1 MNCTKIKRHE
11 KIHRQQTNMRFDS
24 DPIFKFQQYSNKRIT
39 LTIRER
45 IQNTSLL
52 KVNGL

>member
-1 MNCTKIKRHE
+1 MNCTKITRHE
-11 KIHRQQTNMRFDS
+11 KYTTETKQTNMRFDS

-39 LTIRER
+39 LRAR